1 MSSEKKGF
9 DGLHEMVSDISGDL
23 PNSASREPVEP
34 ESSHRA
40 KPESDPK
47 PASHSNSSSTTSTSP
62 PQSPPVNAPKSVGS
76 GGVWVIGVVVILVI
90 LVVALGSGSRKEIS
104 STNSQ
109 NTTSAPPAPSIYA
122 SGITD
127 ISNEQDRLI
136 SSLMQASQSGDSTA
150 IVNAV
155 SALESL
161 SSKTTSDKTSL
172 KESRAKNKI
181 GLQHIKEGRDELA
194 IKEFYSAFKLNSSD
208 VEITD
213 NLGYVLYN
221 LGDYEAAKKA
231 FLFSL
236 THSAR
241 RASAWGGLAKV
252 LAVSNLTEKSN
263 SAFSLAFHFS
273 KSPKTLRQ
281 SLITSYRDEKIPA
294 VKSAVGSALAT
305 HYSSVVVPFLR
316 SALGNLA
323 NVEIPVLLPTKYSP
337 TDFEGKPQEA
347 FVLNNEMFEIQV
359 SNESYH
365 IPVGSE
371 ADCRAMAC
379 GIGAIS
385 ARGTLPTDTDEGEPV
400 ELEGGIKGVIV
411 KGSYRETDHLVFRI
425 GGIRYSFNIGSSP
438 YANVDAA
445 NTALKLGSIP
455 NEILVLLPKMALALP
470 PPIQPVSQPPTIL
483 SPAPA
488 PTTEP
493 GYARAP
499 SNPYCTTSFS
509 VSLETFGEGVTVE
522 LRSGTPGSSKLV
534 DVAQSSGGIVRFGG
548 LCAGS
553 YFLAI
558 GNSDSVNVTPVRN
571 FENGMEYSSSIRM
584 QRGSGNV
591 SSRRRNDL

>member
-23 PNSASREPVEP
+23 PNSASRKPVGPETSHQAAP
-34 ESSHRA
+34 ES
-40 KPESDPK
+40 EPK
-47 PASHSNSSSTTSTSP
+47 PTSHSNSSSPASTSP
-62 PQSPPVNAPKSVGS
+62 PQAPPVSAPPSGGS
-76 GGVWVIGVVVILVI
+76 GGGWVIGVVVILVI
-90 LVVALGSGSRKEIS
+90 LVAALGSGSRKEIP

-109 NTTSAPPAPSIYA
+109 NVTPAIPAPSIYA
-122 SGITD
+122 SGIPD

-150 IVNAV
+150 IGNAI

-161 SSKTTSDKTSL
+161 SSKTMSDKASL

-181 GLQHIKEGRDELA
+181 GLQHIKEGHDELA
-194 IKEFYSAFKLNSSD
+194 VKEFYSAFKLNSSD
-208 VEITD
+208 AEIAD

-221 LGDYEAAKKA
+221 LGDYAAAKKA

-252 LAVSNLTEKSN
+252 LAVNNLTEKSN
-263 SAFSLAFHFS
+263 SAFSLTFHFS

-294 VKSAVGSALAT
+294 VKSAVGTALAT
-305 HYSSVVVPFLR
+305 HYSSVVAPFLKT
-316 SALGNLA
+316 SLGNLA

-337 TDFEGKPQEA
+337 SDFEGKPQEA
-347 FVLNNEMFEIQV
+347 FVLNNEMFGIQV

-385 ARGTLPTDTDEGEPV
+385 ARRTLPTDIDDGEPV

-411 KGSYRETDHLVFRI
+411 KGSYRETDHLAFRI

-438 YANVDAA
+438 SANVDAA

-455 NEILVLLPKMALALP
+455 NEILVLLPKLALASP
-470 PPIQPVSQPPTIL
+470 PPAQPVSQQPNIT

-488 PTTEP
+488 PTTDT
-493 GYARAP
+493 GYSRTP
-499 SNPYCTTSFS
+499 SNPYCTTNFS
-509 VSLETFGEGVTVE
+509 ISLETFGEGVTVE

-591 SSRRRNDL
+591 STRRRNDL